1 MTEVRTPYDD
11 EIDLFELFETI
22 WRGKWLI
29 SALVAISVLLG
40 GGFLFIT
47 TPIYESKLVFS
58 IETTPPF
65 YEKEKVKSDFKAM
78 FYSKSVFDVWKSE
91 NGKSELVYDDFD
103 ITEVINGFTFVKEE
117 GDLLANIVEAKSL
130 SALVVKTN
138 KPSLLNEFFKY
149 ENFINNKLT
158 SDYVLRAKDELK
170 IIETR
175 FQDLQ
180 SSDIS
185 IVNNVLN
192 IDRYIVSVERGSK
205 LMTLKPPTFPK
216 KISPKIKLTL
226 AMSIVLG
233 GMIGIVFVLVNN
245 SIRKRKESASKV

>member
-29 SALVAISVLLG
+29 SAFVAISVLLG

-58 IETTPPF
+58 VETTPPF
-65 YEKEKVKSDFKAM
+65 YENEKAQSDFKAM
-78 FYSKSVFDVWKSE
+78 FYSKSMFDVWKSE

-103 ITEVINGFTFVKEE
+103 ITEVINGFTFVKEKE
-117 GDLLANIVEAKSL
+117 DLLANIVEEKSL

-138 KPSLLNEFFKY
+138 KLSLLNEFFKY
-149 ENFINNKLT
+149 ENFVNNKLT
-158 SDYVLRAKDELK
+158 SDYVLMAKDELK

-175 FQDLQ
+175 FQNLQ

-192 IDRYIVSVERGSK
+192 IDRYIVSVERDSK
-205 LMTLKPPTFPK
+205 VMTLNSPTFPK

-233 GMIGIVFVLVNN
+233 GLIGVVFVLVNN

>member
-29 SALVAISVLLG
+29 SAFVAISVLLG

-58 IETTPPF
+58 VETTPPF
-65 YEKEKVKSDFKAM
+65 YENEKAKSDFKAM
-78 FYSKSVFDVWKSE
+78 FYSKSMFDVWKSE

-103 ITEVINGFTFVKEE
+103 ITEVINGFTFVKQ
-117 GDLLANIVEAKSL
+117 GGNLLANIVEEKSL

-138 KPSLLNEFFKY
+138 KLSLLDEFFKY
-149 ENFINNKLT
+149 ENFVNNKLT

-175 FQDLQ
+175 FQNLQ

-205 LMTLKPPTFPK
+205 VMTLNSPTFPK

-226 AMSIVLG
+226 AMLIVLG

>member
-1 MTEVRTPYDD
+1 MPEVSQINDD
-11 EIDLFELFETI
+11 EIDLFELFETL

-29 SALVAISVLLG
+29 SAFVAISVLLG

-58 IETTPPF
+58 VETTPPF
-65 YEKEKVKSDFKAM
+65 YGNEKAKSDFKAM
-78 FYSKSVFDVWKSE
+78 FYSKSMFDVWKSE
-91 NGKSELVYDDFD
+91 NGKSELVYDDFN

-117 GDLLANIVEAKSL
+117 GALLANIVDSL

-138 KPSLLNEFFKY
+138 KLSLLDEFFKY
-149 ENFINNKLT
+149 ENFVNNKLT

-175 FQDLQ
+175 FQNLQ

-185 IVNNVLN
+185 IVNNLLN
-192 IDRYIVSVERGSK
+192 IDRYIISVERGSK
-205 LMTLKPPTFPK
+205 VITLNPPTFPK

-226 AMSIVLG
+226 ALSIFLG
-233 GMIGIVFVLVNN
+233 GMIGVVFVLVKNT
-245 SIRKRKESASKV
+245 IRKRKESVSKV

>member
-1 MTEVRTPYDD
+1 MQEVRPPYDD
-11 EIDLFELFETI
+11 ELDLLELFVSL

-29 SALVAISVLLG
+29 SAFVAISVLLG

-47 TPIYESKLVFS
+47 TTIYESKLVFS
-58 IETTPPF
+58 VETTPPF
-65 YEKEKVKSDFKAM
+65 YGKEKAQSDFKAM

-103 ITEVINGFTFVKEE
+103 ITEVINGFTFAKEE
-117 GDLLANIVEAKSL
+117 GALANIVEEKSFL
-130 SALVVKTN
+130 TLVVKSY
-138 KPSLLNEFFKY
+138 KPSLLNDFFKY
-149 ENFINNKLT
+149 KNFINNKLT

-175 FQDLQ
+175 FQNLQ

-185 IVNNVLN
+185 IVHNVLN

-205 LMTLKPPTFPK
+205 VITLNPPTFPK
-216 KISPKIKLTL
+216 KISPKVTL
-226 AMSIVLG
+226 ILPMSIVLG
-233 GMIGIVFVLVNN
+233 GLIGVVFVLVNN

>member
-11 EIDLFELFETI
+11 EIDLFELFETL

-58 IETTPPF
+58 VETTPPF
-65 YEKEKVKSDFKAM
+65 YENAKAKSDFKAI
-78 FYSKSVFDVWKSE
+78 FYSKSMFDVWKSE
-91 NGKSELVYDDFD
+91 NGKSKLVYDDFD

-117 GDLLANIVEAKSL
+117 GNLLANIVEEKSL

-138 KPSLLNEFFKY
+138 KLSLLDEFFKY
-149 ENFINNKLT
+149 ENFVNNKLT
-158 SDYVLRAKDELK
+158 SDYVLRAKEELNF
-170 IIETR
+170 IETR
-175 FQDLQ
+175 FQNLQ

-192 IDRYIVSVERGSK
+192 IHRYIVSVERGSK
-205 LMTLKPPTFPK
+205 VMTLNSPTFPK

-233 GMIGIVFVLVNN
+233 GMIGIVLVLVNN